1 MEHEIYEEKVSTYA
15 FLNAILIISLIIIL
29 AIVILMFTGRMEGD
43 NVSKAIILIVF
54 FFDLFVV
61 LSMRELTITIT
72 DKQLVLAFGKM
83 RKKIWLKKITK
94 IENAK
99 YQFGNYLGYG
109 IRFGRDGTI
118 GYAPRGGDGL
128 IITAEGLKKKYFFV
142 SNRRDELKALL
153 EQQSK

>member
-83 RKKIWLKKITK
+83 RKKIWLKKLT
-94 IENAK
+94 NVD
-99 YQFGNYLGYG
+99 N
-109 IRFGRDGTI
+109 
-118 GYAPRGGDGL
+118 
-128 IITAEGLKKKYFFV
+128 
-142 SNRRDELKALL
+142 
-153 EQQSK
+153 